1 MSNTYLNERKNADN
15 DDFVSIAIGT
25 ILAQIVI
32 AAIDTIAA
40 NLKGEVRKSLDYR

>member
-1 MSNTYLNERKNADN
+1 MPNTYLHERKNVGNSDL
-15 DDFVSIAIGT
+15 VSTVIGT

-32 AAIDTIAA
+32 AAIDTIAM